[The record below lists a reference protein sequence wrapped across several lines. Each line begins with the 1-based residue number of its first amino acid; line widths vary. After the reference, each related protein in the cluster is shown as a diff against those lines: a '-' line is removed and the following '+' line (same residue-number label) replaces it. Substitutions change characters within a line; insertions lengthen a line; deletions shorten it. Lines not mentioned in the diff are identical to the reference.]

1 MWDNR
6 QLEQLISKEMDS
18 RNSLPVPAST
28 DASLRDLLVFHNVA
42 RALTSSLDR
51 DAILRAIMQQMEQ
64 FFKPETWSLLLVDEA
79 RRDLYYAV
87 AVGHTKDEI
96 CDLRVPIGDG
106 LAGWV
111 AKHGES
117 LIVPEVS
124 QDPRFDPRFT
134 PVAEANAAPAR
145 RIRSAICM
153 PLRSR
158 QRTLGVIQLFNCRFD
173 TLTDYTIS
181 FLHVLCD
188 YAAIAIDNARA
199 VERIQ
204 ELTITDDCTGL
215 YNVRH
220 LYRLLEKWMDEAER
234 DRTPFSLIFIDLDH
248 FKFVNDQHGHLVG
261 SHLLKEVGETLRDNL
276 RKRDLVFRYGGDEFV
291 AMLPATDKEA
301 AEYVAQRLWKGL
313 RERRFGN
320 VLGLQIRASFGVA
333 TWPEDGNSVHEIIR
347 SADSMMYL
355 VKGATRDNI
364 AVAGKG
370 LI

>member
-1 MWDNR
+1 MAEH
-6 QLEQLISKEMDS
+6 LF
-18 RNSLPVPAST
+18 PAPASN
-28 DASLRDLLVFHNVA
+28 DPGLRDLLVFHNVA

-87 AVGHTKDEI
+87 AVGHTEEELR
-96 CDLRVPIGDG
+96 DLRVPLGHG

-111 AKHGES
+111 GEHGES

-124 QDPRFDPRFT
+124 RDPRFDARFA
-134 PVAEANAAPAR
+134 PSAEKDGVTTGFH
-145 RIRSAICM
+145 IRSAICM

-158 QRTLGVIQLFNCRFD
+158 QRTLGVIQLFNCRLD

-188 YAAIAIDNARA
+188 YAAIAIDNARH
-199 VERIQ
+199 VERIR

-220 LYRLLEKWMDEAER
+220 LYSILESRVESPDGTAP
-234 DRTPFSLIFIDLDH
+234 DDTPFSLIFIDLDH
-248 FKFVNDQHGHLVG
+248 FKLVNDRHGHLVG
-261 SHLLKEVGETLRDNL
+261 SHLLREVGETLRASL
-276 RKRDLVFRYGGDEFV
+276 RKQDIVFRYGGDEFV
-291 AMLPATDKEA
+291 ALLPGADKRA
-301 AEYVAQRLWKGL
+301 AQFVAERLIKGL

-320 VLGLQIRASFGVA
+320 VLSLEVRASFGVA
-333 TWPEDGNSVHEIIR
+333 TWPEDGSTVHQIIR
-347 SADSMMYL
+347 SADAMMYL
-355 VKGATRDNI
+355 VKGASRDNI
-364 AVAGKG
+364 AIAGKG
-370 LI
+370 LIQT